1 MDRLGYLLFCQAMA
15 GNICNRTRHARDLET
30 TPPVNLAWG
39 KLVGVL
45 ANIGPAV
52 RSCSWDDNMD
62 FGRQQYVFPQIAY
75 CYLDSTMIFQETM
88 EKAIDYFSFSS
99 RSFNKEIV
107 SSRSFALAQSF

>member
-52 RSCSWDDNMD
+52 RSCPWD
-62 FGRQQYVFPQIAY
+62 
-75 CYLDSTMIFQETM
+75 
-88 EKAIDYFSFSS
+88 
-99 RSFNKEIV
+99 
-107 SSRSFALAQSF
+107 